1 MSEKVAE
8 VLGIV
13 LSALEVMK
21 VEGLVD
27 LWVEILSHLQTDMNY
42 RFDRC
47 VDNMLKK
54 KRKYCR
60 INRE

>member
-47 VDNMLKK
+47 VDNMLKEK
-54 KRKYCR
+54 EKVL
-60 INRE
+60 